1 MGEDRRNGAKRKDDR
16 IIIHFDYDCF
26 YASVFEAENPA
37 LRSLPLAVQQKQIIV
52 TCNYEA
58 RRRGLHKLQLI
69 KEARKVCPDVI
80 IVLGED
86 LTRFR
91 NASKAL
97 YNFLRAPIWSGK
109 VERLGF
115 DEVFMDVTDM
125 VAYNVELLNR
135 NDLQH
140 SFFQLSRDDP
150 TLGFSY
156 DATSIAGYAYPSTTI
171 GESVCRL
178 PTSSESPADE
188 AEDWLRIR
196 LILGS
201 HLARYLRH
209 QLDEQLGYTS
219 TVGVSTSKLLAK
231 LVGSVNKPKGQT
243 TLMPPYRQDANGLH
257 SNVTTFL
264 DAHDIGRIP
273 GIGFKIAQKIRSHL
287 LGRPGEFDAGLIYG
301 GTKEKVSVGDV
312 RNSPGLDRNRLEVI
326 LGGPGAPQGIGTLV
340 WGLINGIDD
349 TEVGKARSVPR
360 QISIEDSY
368 IRLDTM
374 DEVRKELGLL
384 ARSLVKRM
392 HMDLLTYDED
402 DVEDSSQEQVL
413 HGDQHQPT
421 QQPRKKWLAQP
432 RTLRL
437 TTRPRPPV
445 NANGARSRTFNRIS
459 RSGPMPNFVL
469 NLDENA
475 DSLADKLVTEALVPL
490 FRKLHP
496 EKSGW
501 NLSLVNVAATNM
513 AETAGEGREGAGRDI
528 GRMFK
533 RQETVLKEWRV
544 EDVDIPP
551 LIEHDDGIDR
561 HVEDEGEVSCEMTL
575 ERNGTEDAI
584 EPSQES
590 YVDVED
596 GEWDGDGDLPGAGIT
611 CSVCDALMPEWAMT
625 AHRRFH
631 SLEG

>member
-1 MGEDRRNGAKRKDDR
+1 MGDDRRIGAKRKDDR

-69 KEARKVCPDVI
+69 REARKVCPDVI

-115 DEVFMDVTDM
+115 DEVFVDVTDM

-156 DATSIAGYAYPSTTI
+156 DATSIAGYAYPSTI
-171 GESVCRL
+171 MGESVCRL
-178 PTSSESPADE
+178 PTSSESPSVE

-201 HLARYLRH
+201 HLAQYLRH

-219 TVGVSTSKLLAK
+219 TVGTSTSKLLAK

-243 TLMPPYRQDANGLH
+243 TLMPPYRQDANGLD
-257 SNVTTFL
+257 SNVTTFV

-273 GIGFKIAQKIRSHL
+273 GIGFKIAQKIRSHI

-312 RNSPGLDRNRLEVI
+312 RNFPGLDRNRLEAI

-374 DEVRKELGLL
+374 DEVRKELALL
-384 ARSLVKRM
+384 AKSLVKRM

-402 DVEDSSQEQVL
+402 DEGDGSDEFRA
-413 HGDQHQPT
+413 DQHQPT
-421 QQPRKKWLAQP
+421 QQSRKKWMAQP
-432 RTLRL
+432 RILRL
-437 TTRPRPPV
+437 TTRPRPPP
-445 NANGARSRTFNRIS
+445 NANGTRSRTFNRIS
-459 RSGPMPNFVL
+459 RSGPMPNFAL

-475 DSLADKLVTEALVPL
+475 DSVADKLVTEALIPL

-501 NLSLVNVAATNM
+501 NLSLVNIAATNM
-513 AETAGEGREGAGRDI
+513 AETAGEGRDGAGRDI

-551 LIEHDDGIDR
+551 SIEHDNGIDN
-561 HVEDEGEVSCEMTL
+561 HVEDQREVSCETS
-575 ERNGTEDAI
+575 EKNGTEDAI

-590 YVDVED
+590 YVED
-596 GEWDGDGDLPGAGIT
+596 GEWDGDEDQPSAGIT
-611 CSVCDALMPEWAMT
+611 CSVCNALMPEWAMT
-625 AHRRFH
+625 AHWRFH

>member
-1 MGEDRRNGAKRKDDR
+1 MGNDGKVGAKRKDDR

-37 LRSLPLAVQQKQIIV
+37 LKSLPLAVQQKQIIV

-69 KEARKVCPDVI
+69 KEARKVCPDAI

-97 YNFLRAPIWSGK
+97 YSFLRAPIWSGK

-135 NDLQH
+135 NDLPH

-150 TLGFSY
+150 ILGFSY
-156 DATSIAGYAYPSTTI
+156 DATSIAGYPYPSKNT
-171 GESVCRL
+171 ESL
-178 PTSSESPADE
+178 SSPPSHSALQFNS
-188 AEDWLRIR
+188 AEDWLRIG
-196 LILGS
+196 LMLGS
-201 HLARYLRH
+201 HLAQYLRH

-219 TVGVSTSKLLAK
+219 AVGISTSKLLAK

-243 TLMPPYRQDANGLH
+243 TLMPPYLSAVDGPV
-257 SNVTTFL
+257 SNVTTFI

-287 LGRPGEFDAGLIYG
+287 LGRPGEFDAGLVYG
-301 GTKEKVSVGDV
+301 GTKEKVFVGDV
-312 RNSPGLDRNRLEVI
+312 RKFPGLDQNRIEAI
-326 LGGPGAPQGIGTLV
+326 LGGSGAPQGIGAQV

-349 TEVGKARSVPR
+349 SEVGKARSVPR

-374 DEVRKELGLL
+374 DEVRKELALL
-384 ARSLVKRM
+384 SRSLVKRM
-392 HMDLLTYDED
+392 HMDLLTHDED
-402 DVEDSSQEQVL
+402 DGWDELEEAAL
-413 HGDQHQPT
+413 REDQHETT
-421 QQPRKKWLAQP
+421 QQSRKKWIAQP

-437 TTRPRPPV
+437 TTRPRPPL
-445 NANGARSRTFNRIS
+445 NADGTRSRTFNRIS
-459 RSGPMPNFVL
+459 RSSPMPSFIL
-469 NLDENA
+469 NLDANS
-475 DSLADKLVTEALVPL
+475 DSIADKLVSEALIPL

-501 NLSLVNVAATNM
+501 NLSLVNVAAMSM
-513 AETAGEGREGAGRDI
+513 AETAGDGKDGAGRDI
-528 GRMFK
+528 GRMLK

-544 EDVDIPP
+544 EDIDIPP
-551 LIEHDDGIDR
+551 TSEHDELEVSLENQKYVLHDR
-561 HVEDEGEVSCEMTL
+561 HAK
-575 ERNGTEDAI
+575 GTEDLI

-590 YVDVED
+590 YVED
-596 GEWDGDGDLPGAGIT
+596 GEWENAVEALNPGSSCPACGA
-611 CSVCDALMPEWAMT
+611 VMPEWAMA
-625 AHRRFH
+625 AHERFH
-631 SLEG
+631 AIGD